1 MAHTTQQQRDFAIQM
16 VLTGG
21 NGAEAARRAG
31 FAADSAA
38 QAAYRLMRLPH
49 VQASV
54 RMEQERVLKGHLAS
68 KALYVLEQI
77 MDDENAPA
85 GARVDAAKTVL
96 DRAGLPALRQTEITV
111 LEKPLNEMS
120 TYELEEF
127 IRAGREKLRDM
138 QAIPALAIET
148 CDIPE

>member
-1 MAHTTQQQRDFAIQM
+1 MTNTTQQQKDFAVQM

-49 VQASV
+49 VQATV
-54 RMEQERVLKGHLAS
+54 RMEQERVLKGHMAS

-96 DRAGLPALRQTEITV
+96 DRAGLPAVRQPEPIV
-111 LEKPLNEMS
+111 LEKPLGQMS
-120 TYELEEF
+120 VQELEAF
-127 IRAGREKLRDM
+127 IAAGREKLRDM
-138 QAIPALAIET
+138 QAIPAFVVEADNE
-148 CDIPE
+148 

>member
-1 MAHTTQQQRDFAIQM
+1 MAHLTQQQRDFAAQM

-31 FAADSAA
+31 FATDSAP

-49 VQASV
+49 IQATV
-54 RMEQERVLKGHLAS
+54 RTEQERILKGHLAS
-68 KALYVLEQI
+68 KALYVLEKI

-111 LEKPLNEMS
+111 LEKPMGEMS
-120 TYELEEF
+120 AQELESF
-127 IRAGREKLRDM
+127 LNAAREKVRDL
-138 QAIPALAIET
+138 QALPMDLMNDEV
-148 CDIPE
+148 